1 MDKDVRGISFPFRL
15 GNKGGIVMSE
25 ANLQDSEHIEESI
38 EQILCTCLGERV
50 MNYEFGSELDTDIF
64 KAQDSSLYS
73 LLRYQIM
80 DALRKHE
87 PRINVDE
94 QNITI
99 LQEKSVIQVEIKY
112 TLVDFPN
119 FGLLCP
125 LINLGGADFESK
137 G

>member
-1 MDKDVRGISFPFRL
+1 
-15 GNKGGIVMSE
+15 
-25 ANLQDSEHIEESI
+25 
-38 EQILCTCLGERV
+38 

-119 FGLLCP
+119 LGLLCT

-137 G
+137 R

>member
-1 MDKDVRGISFPFRL
+1 
-15 GNKGGIVMSE
+15 
-25 ANLQDSEHIEESI
+25 
-38 EQILCTCLGERV
+38 

-80 DALRKHE
+80 DALRKYE
-87 PRINVDE
+87 PRINVEE

-119 FGLLCP
+119 LGLLCT
-125 LINLGGADFESK
+125 LINLGGVDFESK